1 MLATSFIKKLSG
13 NENYKNVPDYLISDF
28 SMKKKK
34 NRVEWLR
41 GIFIN
46 KNKKKILRKFHT
58 TGSGI
63 ISSLSQSN
71 GIIQID
77 EEVEE
82 ITKGN
87 ILKFF
92 KYQDLLS

>member
-1 MLATSFIKKLSG
+1 MKIIKMYRLPYFRFFDEK
-13 NENYKNVPDYLISDF
+13 E
-28 SMKKKK
+28 K

-46 KNKKKILRKFHT
+46 KNKKILRKFHT

-77 EEVEE
+77 EEVERLL
-82 ITKGN
+82 KG
-87 ILKFF
+87 I
-92 KYQDLLS
+92 Y

>member
-46 KNKKKILRKFHT
+46 KNKKK
-58 TGSGI
+58 
-63 ISSLSQSN
+63 
-71 GIIQID
+71 
-77 EEVEE
+77 
-82 ITKGN
+82 
-87 ILKFF
+87 
-92 KYQDLLS
+92 Y

>member
-13 NENYKNVPDYLISDF
+13 NENYKMSGLPYFRFFDE
-28 SMKKKK
+28 KEK

-77 EEVEE
+77 EEVRRLQR
-82 ITKGN
+82 N

>member
-1 MLATSFIKKLSG
+1 MKFLAHSNWT
-13 NENYKNVPDYLISDF
+13 KNTFY
-28 SMKKKK
+28 
-34 NRVEWLR
+34 N
-41 GIFIN
+41 
-46 KNKKKILRKFHT
+46 KKILRKFHT

-77 EEVEE
+77 EEVEK
-82 ITKGN
+82 ISKGN

-92 KYQDLLS
+92 KYQDLLN